1 LKPGADPDVFIENGM
16 STGSSLLRK
25 AWQGKWALVTG
36 ASSGIGEA
44 LSTELAAAGVNLV
57 LTARRRDRLES
68 LASKLA
74 SSFNCQTKIIIGS
87 LEQPDTPDKIFAET
101 EGAGLPIDILVN
113 NAGFGYFGEFAQ
125 GDPARQAAMVQV
137 NCTAVVVLTNLF
149 LPKMVERKRGDVLI
163 VASTASYQ
171 PVAYLATYAATKV
184 FDRFLAEAIAQEVK
198 NQGIRVSALC
208 PGPTE
213 SEFGPVAG
221 APQLTDSSTKGI
233 RRAQKADVVAR
244 KGLEGLVRGKHWVIP
259 YAVGHAGVFG
269 QRFFP
274 RHMVNAAIEK
284 AFRPK

>member
-1 LKPGADPDVFIENGM
+1 MDA
-16 STGSSLLRK
+16 GSPLLRK
-25 AWQGKWALVTG
+25 EWQGKWALVTG

-57 LTARRRDRLES
+57 LTARRQDRLES
-68 LASKLA
+68 LAGKLGSA
-74 SSFNCQTKIIIGS
+74 YNTQTKIIIAS
-87 LEQPDTPDKIFAET
+87 LEHPDAPDKIFAGT
-101 EGAGLPIDILVN
+101 EGAGLPIDVLVN
-113 NAGFGYFGEFAQ
+113 NAGFGYVGEFAK

-149 LPKMVERKRGDVLI
+149 LAKMVERKRGDVLI

-198 NQGIRVSALC
+198 RHGIRVSALC

-213 SEFGPVAG
+213 SEFGHIAG
-221 APQLTDSSTKGI
+221 SPQLSDGTAKGI
-233 RRAQKADVVAR
+233 RRAQKADIVAR
-244 KGLEGLVRGKHWVIP
+244 KGLEGLVRGKHWVVP
-259 YAVGHAGVFG
+259 YAAGRAGVFG
-269 QRFFP
+269 LRFFP
-274 RHMVNAAIEK
+274 RRMVNAAVER